1 MKNIILTLIITLSLN
16 AFAQVG
22 INTTNPDPSSIL
34 DVESTTSGFLPPR
47 MTEIQMNDIDSPA
60 EGLILYCTDCVP
72 KGVRVFDGTHWS
84 NLLDTVIYTSTSQ
97 LDALGYPA
105 GEYTFNF
112 PGTGLQVLFYQDNL
126 ETGVGYVRVF
136 SSLYGGNA
144 TVNHVDK
151 DIPFTKFLVQ
161 RNDGAHKQS
170 AYFNTSRLFNTSLES
185 TVSNGGTRTGYKV
198 FIGYAGGHGIYN
210 TSQAQCS
217 WTNSGGSVGAGF
229 NGTDCGSYPN
239 ALFWG
244 TGNSGTGVYSNRNG
258 TWEIWIAN

>member
-1 MKNIILTLIITLSLN
+1 
-16 AFAQVG
+16 
-22 INTTNPDPSSIL
+22 
-34 DVESTTSGFLPPR
+34 
-47 MTEIQMNDIDSPA
+47 MNDIDSPA

-112 PGTGLQVLFYQDNL
+112 PGTGLQVLYYQDNL

-185 TVSNGGTRTGYKV
+185 TVSNGGTRTGYRV
-198 FIGYAGGHGIYN
+198 YIGHAGGHGIYN

-217 WTNSGGSVGAGF
+217 WTNSGGSVGEGF